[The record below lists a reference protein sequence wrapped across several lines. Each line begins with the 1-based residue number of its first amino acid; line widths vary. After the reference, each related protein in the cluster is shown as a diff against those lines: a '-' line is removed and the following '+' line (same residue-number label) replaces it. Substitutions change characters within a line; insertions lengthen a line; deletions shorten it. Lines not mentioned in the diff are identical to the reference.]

1 MNKLLTLAALALGFA
16 ATAAHAD
23 PAQTYRYGQPL
34 DIAKVIDAGDIPD
47 VCAVV
52 PVTMTYEDSQG
63 QRHSLVY
70 RVMGKGC
77 SN

>member
-1 MNKLLTLAALALGFA
+1 MKRLMTFAALALGFA
-16 ATAAHAD
+16 ATAHAE
-23 PAQTYRYGQPL
+23 PATPYTYGQTL
-34 DIAKVIDAGDIPD
+34 DIAKVVDAGEIPD

-52 PVTMTYEDSQG
+52 PVTMVYEDSQG

>member
-1 MNKLLTLAALALGFA
+1 MRLTLTFAALALGFA
-16 ATAAHAD
+16 AASAHAE
-23 PAQTYRYGQPL
+23 PAQTYAYGQKL
-34 DIAKVIDAGDIPD
+34 DIARVIDAGDIPD
-47 VCAVV
+47 VCTVV
-52 PVTMTYEDSQG
+52 PVTMVYEDSQG